1 MSLPRPHE
9 QIERIGALLSPVTV
23 RPRAV
28 IPRGDGVVVARDRR
42 HGEEH
47 VSIPGGR
54 VSAGES
60 IAEALLR
67 EVKEETGLEVTIG
80 PLLYVV
86 EVKAPVR
93 RHDLNL
99 VFLCAAAGEDPPDLE
114 VLSLETKEAVLPP
127 ILDQIRRDQ
136 ARGWATGEP
145 VWLGNLFDS
154 ELRQRG

>member
-1 MSLPRPHE
+1 MSLPRPHD

-42 HGEEH
+42 RGEEH

-54 VSAGES
+54 VPAGES
-60 IAEALLR
+60 IAEALVR
-67 EVKEETGLEVTIG
+67 EVSEETGLEVTMG
-80 PLLYVV
+80 PLLYVA
-86 EVKAPVR
+86 EVQAPVR

-99 VFLCAAAGEDPPDLE
+99 IFLCSTSGEDPPDLPVLPLDSEE
-114 VLSLETKEAVLPP
+114 VVMPP
-127 ILDQIRRDQ
+127 ILEQIRRDHE
-136 ARGWATGEP
+136 RGWTIGEP

-154 ELRQRG
+154 ELRH